1 MQSEGR
7 ARLRIESQELSNTSG
22 LMRVHSGGGGGS
34 VSRDWAQSTRCM
46 TNNVGSARTEVQADC
61 SFASPQRTC
70 RDSGQ

>member
-1 MQSEGR
+1 M
-7 ARLRIESQELSNTSG
+7 RIESQELSNTSG
-22 LMRVHSGGGGGS
+22 LMKVHGGGRGS

-46 TNNVGSARTEVQADC
+46 TNNVGSARTEVKADC